1 MISAIDKI
9 AAGRK
14 KYYAFYLEIFWNA
27 IFSCNL
33 QYRQQFLQ

>member
-14 KYYAFYLEIFWNA
+14 KYYAFYLEIFLEYH
-27 IFSCNL
+27 IFM
-33 QYRQQFLQ
+33 